1 MPPRKQG
8 PMQKPKNAFGAFK
21 RILSYMAE
29 YKALLL
35 LVVVFIICSS
45 LANVIGTSFLQKI
58 IDNYLTPLIKDS
70 GNAELYRGFMAV
82 LGQMML
88 VYVIGALC
96 TFGYSRIMLNIS
108 TKTLFKIRTDLFT
121 HMETLPI
128 KYFDTHTHGELMSR
142 YTNDIDTI
150 REMLSNAVSS
160 FISSDKS

>member
-58 IDNYLTPLIKDS
+58 IDNYLTPLS
-70 GNAELYRGFMAV
+70 RTAEMPSFTE
-82 LGQMML
+82 
-88 VYVIGALC
+88 ALWQ
-96 TFGYSRIMLNIS
+96 FWDR
-108 TKTLFKIRTDLFT
+108 
-121 HMETLPI
+121 
-128 KYFDTHTHGELMSR
+128 
-142 YTNDIDTI
+142 
-150 REMLSNAVSS
+150 
-160 FISSDKS
+160 